1 MATLFKE
8 NYNQICKNTKKT
20 PGKKV
25 LESVSTLNLIKEK
38 TNHELM

>member
-20 PGKKV
+20 PGKSFKKCI
-25 LESVSTLNLIKEK
+25 NIKFDQGK
-38 TNHELM
+38 DKS